1 MKSNYGFD
9 RDFIFDIRQKMLNW
23 LVERVLEQ
31 QLTVATI
38 AELENRTIKKDA
50 VITGTIESD
59 VRSGK
64 SGIIEKTKDVA
75 DAGHKRFLVPKG

>member
-31 QLTVATI
+31 QLTV
-38 AELENRTIKKDA
+38 ELENRTIKKDA